1 MRAALTLALP
11 LVCRGGPELPGG
23 QEGQLKEIN
32 GVGEP
37 SPASPPGTR
46 LEMSA
51 GCPPPCQVALIGQKL
66 LELPLDFS
74 FHSSPGLVRDW
85 DDVQ

>member
-23 QEGQLKEIN
+23 QTGAAERDKW
-32 GVGEP
+32 GEP